1 MARPT
6 KERKVCRFP
15 EVSTFVPDGKNVGQ
29 PVVLAIDEY
38 ETIRLIDNEGLSQE
52 ECATQLGGGQ
62 DYRAE
67 HLRQRK
73 KKDCQGVGCRLSH

>member
-6 KERKVCRFP
+6 KESKVCCFA

-52 ECATQLGGGQ
+52 
-62 DYRAE
+62 
-67 HLRQRK
+67 
-73 KKDCQGVGCRLSH
+73 

>member
-6 KERKVCRFP
+6 KERKVCCVP

-52 ECATQLGGGQ
+52 
-62 DYRAE
+62 
-67 HLRQRK
+67 
-73 KKDCQGVGCRLSH
+73 